1 MGRLVLAGRCRHIC
15 YEIVTASNKTVYWSP
30 LGKYSREVV
39 TQVLAAVDIVD
50 IIGGAVELRPSG
62 HRLLGLCPFH
72 NEKTPSFSVNR
83 ERQQYYCFGCE
94 KGGDALS
101 FVMEFEG
108 LSFAEALRKLADR
121 AGVQLPAP
129 TERESREDFARR
141 HILELYA
148 FAAQYYGELLKNP
161 LKGGRGRT
169 YLKSRQLK
177 ESTTG
182 KFGVGYA
189 PDSYTTLVDAARAK
203 GVKDYVIENSG
214 LGKRGNKG
222 LYDLFRERLMIPI
235 RDVMGNV
242 VAFGG
247 RDLTG
252 TAPGK
257 YINSPENPVY
267 RKSRVLYG
275 LFEAR
280 DGLRQAKKAILVEGY
295 FDLMRCFDAGIA
307 NVVATCGTALTT
319 EQAALIRRYVPEVVV
334 VYDGDPAGIRAA
346 LRGVAI
352 LTAAGLTVRALV
364 LPDNKDPDDY
374 IRDAG
379 GDEFRALI
387 GEALD
392 FVTFYIR
399 LNADRLGTIEGRTT
413 VVREVFTIVQSIEDT
428 MRVDEYLKL
437 AAREL
442 QLDEWSV
449 RREFSTQLQQ
459 RDAGLPVDIR
469 RAPASAEKPV
479 HPDDKAFL
487 SAILAVEPLRD
498 HVREG
503 LQGVDLGS
511 GPLADVLSAICGAG
525 NDLSALRF
533 ENEAAKALFAAA
545 SNQPPLP
552 PDKAEALVEKRICS
566 LKREVLLAQSA
577 RVQEQIREAE
587 RSKDLERISQLLST
601 KVGIDREIQKLGA
614 A

>member
-1 MGRLVLAGRCRHIC
+1 
-15 YEIVTASNKTVYWSP
+15 

-39 TQVLAAVDIVD
+39 TQVLAATDIVE
-50 IIGGAVELRPSG
+50 IVGGAVELKPSG

-101 FVMEFEG
+101 FIMEFEG
-108 LSFAEALRKLADR
+108 LSFAEALQKLADR

-141 HILELYA
+141 NILQLYA
-148 FAAQYYGELLKNP
+148 FAAQTYGELLKNP

-169 YLKSRQLK
+169 YLKTRSLK
-177 ESTTG
+177 EATTA
-182 KFGVGYA
+182 KFGLGYA
-189 PDSYTTLVDAARAK
+189 PDSYTTLVEAARTK
-203 GVKDYVIENSG
+203 QIKDYVLENSG
-214 LGKRGNKG
+214 LAKRGNQG

-235 RDVMGNV
+235 RDVMGNI

-295 FDLMRCFDAGIA
+295 FDLMRCFDEGIT

-319 EQAALIRRYVPEVVV
+319 EQSALIRRYVPEVVV

-364 LPDNKDPDDY
+364 LPDGKDPDDF

-379 GDEFRALI
+379 ADAFRSLV
-387 GEALD
+387 EHALD

-399 LNADRLGTIEGRTT
+399 LNSERLDTIEGRTT
-413 VVREVFTIVQSIEDT
+413 VAREVFTIVQSIDDT

-442 QLDEWSV
+442 QLDEWNV
-449 RREFSTQLQQ
+449 RREFAGQLQQ
-459 RDAGLPVDIR
+459 RDSD
-469 RAPASAEKPV
+469 RAATEQRHAPERKEKPI
-479 HPDDKAFL
+479 HLDDQAFL
-487 SAILAVEPLRD
+487 AAILSVEPLRD
-498 HVREG
+498 RVREG
-503 LQGVDLGS
+503 LEGIDLGGGALAGVLRVLCRTS
-511 GPLADVLSAICGAG
+511 GEVTAQD
-525 NDLSALRF
+525 F
-533 ENEAAKALFAAA
+533 EDAASKSLFAAA
-545 SNQPPLP
+545 ANQPSLA

-566 LKREVLLAQSA
+566 LKREVLQAQAA

-587 RSKDLERISQLLST
+587 RSRDSERISQLLST

>member
-1 MGRLVLAGRCRHIC
+1 M
-15 YEIVTASNKTVYWSP
+15 
-30 LGKYSREVV
+30 GKYSREVV
-39 TQVLAAVDIVD
+39 TQVLAAIDIVD
-50 IIGGAVELRPSG
+50 IIGGAVELKPSG

-72 NEKTPSFSVNR
+72 NEKTPSFSVSR
-83 ERQQYYCFGCE
+83 ERQQFYCFGCE
-94 KGGDALS
+94 KGGDALA
-101 FVMEFEG
+101 FVMDFEG

-129 TERESREDFARR
+129 SERESREDFARR
-141 HILELYA
+141 NILELYA

-169 YLKSRQLK
+169 YLKTRTLK
-177 ESTTG
+177 DATTA
-182 KFGVGYA
+182 KFGLGYA
-189 PDSYTTLVDAARAK
+189 PDSYTTLVEAARTK
-203 GVKDYVIENSG
+203 NIKDYVLENSG
-214 LGKRGNKG
+214 LAKRGNKG

-280 DGLRQAKKAILVEGY
+280 DGLRQTKQALLVEGY
-295 FDLMRCFDAGIA
+295 FDLMRCFDAGIT

-364 LPDNKDPDDY
+364 LPDGKDPDDF

-379 GDEFRALI
+379 GDAFRALVD
-387 GEALD
+387 GALN

-399 LNADRLGTIEGRTT
+399 LNGDRLGTIEGRTT
-413 VVREVFTIVQSIEDT
+413 VAREVFTIVQSIDDT

-437 AAREL
+437 VAREL
-442 QLDEWSV
+442 QLDEWNV
-449 RREFSTQLQQ
+449 RREFAAQLQQ
-459 RDAGLPVDIR
+459 RDVERSIEVR
-469 RAPASAEKPV
+469 RAPSSERKPI
-479 HPDDKAFL
+479 HPDDQAFL
-487 SAILAVEPLRD
+487 AAILAVEPLRD
-498 HVREG
+498 RAREG
-503 LQGVDLGS
+503 LKGVELGE
-511 GPLADVLSAICGAG
+511 GPVADVLGAICKAG
-525 NDLSALRF
+525 NDLSGLRF
-533 ENEAAKALFAAA
+533 EDEAAQALFAAA
-545 SNQPPLP
+545 ANQPPMP
-552 PDKAEALVEKRICS
+552 SDKAEALVEKRICS
-566 LKREVLLAQSA
+566 LKREVLMAKSA

-587 RSKDLERISQLLST
+587 RSRDLERISQLLST